1 MRLHERMEHLL
12 IKQKYEKCCLRAYAV
27 LCLCAFLAGCN
38 LGAWAQST
46 APAMSIGTPFS
57 IRATHL
63 LGFPNTKSNCNGIL
77 SIKDN
82 TLQFQQASK
91 PGAEVKVHAIQG
103 VFLGG
108 ESKQVGG
115 VPVKVGKIAAPFG
128 GGRVI
133 SLFAHKKY
141 DTLTVE
147 YVDANGGVHG
157 AIFQLNKGE
166 AELVRNE
173 LATRGVSSNFAR
185 DQTMERS
192 KAEVSHENR

>member
-1 MRLHERMEHLL
+1 MEHLFVQ
-12 IKQKYEKCCLRAYAV
+12 QKYEKGCLGAS
-27 LCLCAFLAGCN
+27 AFLSLCGFLLGCTI
-38 LGAWAQST
+38 GAWGQST
-46 APAMSIGTPFS
+46 ATAVSAGTPFS

-77 SIKDN
+77 SIKEN
-82 TLQFQQASK
+82 TLQFQRSAQ
-91 PGAEVKVHAIQG
+91 PGAEVQIPSIQG

-115 VPVKVGKIAAPFG
+115 VPLKLGKAAAPFG
-128 GGRVI
+128 SGRVI

-147 YVDANGGVHG
+147 YVDSDGGVHG
-157 AIFQLNKGE
+157 AIFQLSKGE

-173 LATRGVSSNFAR
+173 LVTRGVSANLGR
-185 DQTMERS
+185 DQSMEHS
-192 KAEVSHENR
+192 TAEVSHENK

>member
-1 MRLHERMEHLL
+1 MEHLL
-12 IKQKYEKCCLRAYAV
+12 VQKQYEKGCLRAHAF
-27 LCLCAFLAGCN
+27 LSLCAFLLGCN
-38 LGAWAQST
+38 IGAWAQSA
-46 APAMSIGTPFS
+46 APAVSAGTPFS

-77 SIKDN
+77 SIKED
-82 TLQFQQASK
+82 TLQFQQADK
-91 PGAEVKVHAIQG
+91 PGAEVKIPSVQG

-115 VPVKVGKIAAPFG
+115 VPVKFGKAAAPFG
-128 GGRVI
+128 SGRVI

-147 YVDANGGVHG
+147 YVESDGGVHG
-157 AIFQLNKGE
+157 AIFQLSKGE

-173 LATRGVSSNFAR
+173 LVTRGVSPGVGHDNST
-185 DQTMERS
+185 QGST
-192 KAEVSHENR
+192 AEVSHENK

>member
-1 MRLHERMEHLL
+1 MEHLL
-12 IKQKYEKCCLRAYAV
+12 IAQKYQKGCIGARAF
-27 LCLCAFLAGCN
+27 LCLCAFLSGCN
-38 LGAWAQST
+38 IVAWAQST
-46 APAMSIGTPFS
+46 APAVSLGTPFS

-63 LGFPNTKSNCNGIL
+63 LGFPNTKNNCNGIL

-91 PGAEVKVHAIQG
+91 PGAEVKVPAIQG
-103 VFLGG
+103 IFLGG

-115 VPVKVGKIAAPFG
+115 VPLKVGKVAAPFG
-128 GGRVI
+128 SGRAI

-147 YVDANGGVHG
+147 YVDSDGGVHG
-157 AIFQLNKGE
+157 AIFQLSKGE

-173 LATRGVSSNFAR
+173 LLTRGVSPNVAR
-185 DQTMERS
+185 DQSPERS
-192 KAEVSHENR
+192 TAEVSNENR